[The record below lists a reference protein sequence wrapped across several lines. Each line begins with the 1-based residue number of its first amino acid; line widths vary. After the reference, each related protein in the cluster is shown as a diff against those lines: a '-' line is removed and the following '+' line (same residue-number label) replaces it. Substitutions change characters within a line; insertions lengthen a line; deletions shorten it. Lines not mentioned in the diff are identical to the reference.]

1 MAGDRTIFDEPH
13 YQSLEL
19 LATKA
24 LVEGD
29 PLAAFKFADRRCRIL
44 PLAEPYCYVLRGE
57 AAFQIGAKAAA
68 IADLKKALEIAPDDI
83 AANRRMLAWAG
94 GSQRKRAALAL
105 INYDRD
111 FNTLREAIHILQNEG
126 QRNFAKITVLDNEV
140 EGWAVWQD
148 NAPLKLSLANSVHE
162 ECVTYEPDP
171 FHALADC
178 GRAVSFKMRR
188 PKSVGP
194 RWIELSSS
202 GNVFHSLRAPGKI
215 DRPRRQTLSPRPVKS
230 SDHKVTVIVPIHG
243 DYDATRCCLEGLRR
257 ELTSDHHAI
266 LVDDATPDP
275 KIAKYLT
282 DLSQEPH
289 IRILINTRNLG
300 FTGSVNR
307 ALSVVTQGDILVLN
321 SDTIVSPRFV
331 SRLAAAARSSPDI
344 GTVTPLSNNGELTS
358 FPIPYVA
365 NRLGSRDD
373 VERIDKI
380 AAEINAGQIVDIP
393 SGIGFCLYIRRPC
406 LESVGS
412 FCEIFSP
419 GYLEDADFCLRAR
432 QLGFRNVCAP
442 SVYVGHAGSK
452 SFGLQKRSLVVRN
465 LAELERRFPNHRM
478 DCATFMAADPLR
490 KARQGIEE
498 RAANI
503 ACRPVLLVT
512 DSSANNQI
520 ARIRARQIGA
530 ESQPALILDVENYR
544 EGTVVKIANPTGDMP
559 QSLQFN
565 LASSIEC
572 QSLVNFLKRNEPIEI
587 EFIDPANTPFPLFDL
602 LFGLGIPYD
611 IFTADAGLL
620 GPQSDQ
626 IHISAIRPKGAPEIS
641 TSATISIDGTL
652 DASSRNG
659 RWWRILEGA
668 RQILVPSPQA
678 RAFAATKLP
687 RSMLN
692 KIHRTYA
699 SRHRTERKLRQTAVP
714 HLGLVPVRSCFYEQ
728 QLMTETARI
737 LGRIRPDISITVV
750 GAARDDIDLMRNSNA
765 FVTGAVEP
773 DQFEQLVAALRVT
786 CLFVTTVRP
795 LFAHPVLST
804 VFSSGLPIAYFDW
817 SMGNNRVNKM
827 DLALHPGSS
836 LDDLIDGLNQWVP
849 RCTGV
854 NQFRCASQ

>member
-13 YQSLEL
+13 FQSLEL

-57 AAFQIGAKAAA
+57 AAFQMGAKAAA

-83 AANRRMLAWAG
+83 AANRRMLAWAE
-94 GSQRKRAALAL
+94 GSQRKRAALTL
-105 INYDRD
+105 IDYDRD
-111 FNTLREAIHILQNEG
+111 FNTLRQAIHILQKEG
-126 QRNFAKITVLDNEV
+126 QRNFAKITVLENAI

-148 NAPLKLSLANSVHE
+148 NAPLKLSLSNSVYQ
-162 ECVTYEPDP
+162 ECETYESDP

-188 PKSVGP
+188 PKSVDP
-194 RWIELSSS
+194 QWIVLSSS
-202 GNVFHSLRAPGKI
+202 GDVFHSLRAPGKI
-215 DRPRRQTLSPRPVKS
+215 DRTGRQTLSARPLKS

-257 ELTSDHHAI
+257 ELTSDHNAI

-275 KIAKYLT
+275 GIAKYLAQ
-282 DLSQEPH
+282 LNLEPH
-289 IRILINTRNLG
+289 IRILTNTRNLG

-307 ALSVVTQGDILVLN
+307 ALALVTQDDIIVLN
-321 SDTIVSPRFV
+321 SDTIVPPRFV
-331 SRLAAAARSSPDI
+331 GRLAAAARSSPDI

-358 FPIPYVA
+358 FPIPHVA

-380 AAEINAGQIVDIP
+380 AAEINAGLIVDIP
-393 SGIGFCLYIRRPC
+393 SGIGFCLYIRRQC

-412 FCEIFSP
+412 LSEIFSP

-452 SFGLQKRSLVVRN
+452 SFGLKKRSLVVRN

-478 DCATFMAADPLR
+478 DCAAFMAADPLR
-490 KARQGIEE
+490 KARQAIEE
-498 RAANI
+498 RAAII
-503 ACRPVLLVT
+503 ACRPLLLVT
-512 DSSANNQI
+512 GSGANSPI

-530 ESQPALILDVENYR
+530 ESQPALILEVENHPD
-544 EGTVVKIANPTGDMP
+544 GATVKIINPTGDMP

-565 LASSIEC
+565 LASSVER
-572 QSLVNFLKRNEPIEI
+572 QSVVNFLKGNEPVRI
-587 EFIDPANTPFPLFDL
+587 EFIDPANTPFPLIDL
-602 LFGLGIPYD
+602 LVGLEVPYD

-626 IHISAIRPKGAPEIS
+626 ILISAIRANGAPQVS
-641 TSATISIDGTL
+641 KPAMVSIDATL
-652 DASSRNG
+652 DALSTTG
-659 RWWRILEGA
+659 RWWRTLEGA

-678 RAFAATKLP
+678 RAFAATVLP
-687 RSMLN
+687 RRMLN

-699 SRHRTERKLRQTAVP
+699 SWHRAERRLGQTAVP
-714 HLGLVPVRSCFYEQ
+714 HLGLVPVWSCPYEQ
-728 QLMTETARI
+728 QLMTETARM
-737 LGRIRPDISITVV
+737 LGRIRPDISITVI

-773 DQFEQLVAALRVT
+773 DEFDQLVAALRIT

-795 LFAHPVLST
+795 LFAHPVLSA

-817 SMGNNRVNKM
+817 SMGNNKVNKM

-836 LDDLIDGLNQWVP
+836 LENLIDGLNRWVL
-849 RCTGV
+849 RCTRL
-854 NQFRCASQ
+854 NQYRCASQ